1 MADTMLEVR
10 ALTKAFPV
18 NTSFRKKSYLSA
30 VDGVSL
36 DVDAGTTMGI
46 VGESGCG
53 KSTLAR
59 LILGLVEADSGEI
72 RMEQQVV
79 DWRNGAGRKQLRRNM
94 QMVFQNPYSS
104 LNPRSSIGEII
115 AFPMRAHG
123 ATRTEIAER
132 TAMLLEQVGLH
143 ANHA

>member
-1 MADTMLEVR
+1 MTTTMLEVR
-10 ALTKAFPV
+10 QLTKAFPV
-18 NTSFRKKSYLSA
+18 STGFRKKSYLSA
-30 VDGVSL
+30 VDGVSFS
-36 DVDAGTTMGI
+36 VEAGTTMGI

-79 DWRNGAGRKQLRRNM
+79 QWRNGAGRKQLRRNM

-123 ATRTEIAER
+123 VSRAE
-132 TAMLLEQVGLH
+132 
-143 ANHA
+143 